1 MDAAAPPTSSSSLLA
16 PAPSVSLRPGGG
28 RSLSFRPFAGGGG
41 GGGAGSQMGAKSGGF
56 GEEAGGNPNAGK
68 FVMRAAE
75 SRPARSAKERIRY
88 TKDRLLQFREV
99 CTEAPEELVIS
110 GIDGLTSGGVGEDEW
125 GRREPRDVPQPQ
137 TPRPVESDNRDWKSR
152 APPPSPAP
160 VQEDRSASREQQ
172 RDRNPKQRNERSE
185 RNDRN
190 DRNDN
195 RGPRDQSNS
204 SQPQAQTRQP
214 ENVPQGPAPA
224 IVKAANPWSARRG
237 AESEKEKV
245 YRTVKGILNK
255 LTPEKYD
262 VLVEQTMQAGISTA
276 EILQGVI
283 KLIFDKAVLE
293 PTFCAMYAQLCV
305 HLSKELPEFP
315 SEQAGE
321 KPITFRRVLLNTCQE
336 EFEGADAMREEMK
349 QMTKPEQAAERAEKE
364 RRVKLRT
371 LGNIKLIGEL
381 FKQKMLPEK
390 IVHACIQELLG
401 SDPRVIPAEENVEA
415 LCHLFTT
422 VGKQLEE
429 SAKSKVAFDTYFSRL
444 REIGNSKLLA
454 PRIRFMVRDI
464 LDLRSN
470 RWVPRREEVKAKTIN
485 EIHAEAEQKL
495 GLRPGMMALRN
506 GRAPNMPGF
515 MPGAGGMMPGMPGM
529 MPGMPGGMPGMPG
542 APGGMPGAPM
552 MGAYMPGME
561 ADGWETVSVG
571 RKGKRDTAGVLPMPA
586 TGGLGG
592 MGGPMPGM
600 GGPQGGPQAR
610 YGAPAMRSAVG
621 PRVLPQGSA
630 GLGFLGK
637 PSALLGSGAAS
648 ITVPPRQSGP
658 AAEPQRTGPG
668 IESQKPLKELARP
681 PPPTSQAP
689 AAAGPPSAELT
700 KKSVSLLEEYFLI
713 VDLNEA
719 TLCVQ
724 DLKTPSFHAEFV
736 RIALST
742 GLDMREKECLLVLK
756 LLVHLQ
762 SKAVI
767 SSQDL
772 RVGVLQVAEQLED
785 MAMDAPMAPKQLGG
799 MIAGLI
805 LAGASELRLLLEA
818 CEKVED
824 EYPQKDMFAAAM
836 GKFKLKDNEV
846 QVGNVCKNASVDQEA
861 LLRVAEISDVAK
873 ILG

>member
-41 GGGAGSQMGAKSGGF
+41 GAGSQNGAKSGVS

-88 TKDRLLQFREV
+88 TKDRLLQFREA
-99 CTEAPEELVIS
+99 CTGAPEELVNS

-125 GRREPRDVPQPQ
+125 GRREPRDVPQQQ
-137 TPRPVESDNRDWKSR
+137 TVARPVEADNRDWKAR

-160 VQEDRSASREQQ
+160 VQEDRSSSRENQ

-185 RNDRN
+185 RNDRS

-204 SQPQAQTRQP
+204 SQPLAQTRQP

-315 SEQAGE
+315 SEQPGE
-321 KPITFRRVLLNTCQE
+321 KPVIFRRVLLNTCQE

-401 SDPRVIPAEENVEA
+401 SDARANPAEENVEA

-429 SAKSKVAFDTYFSRL
+429 SAKSKMAFDTYFARL

-470 RWVPRREEVKAKTIN
+470 RWIPRREEVKAKTIN

-495 GLRPGMMALRN
+495 GLRPGMMAIRN

-529 MPGMPGGMPGMPG
+529 MPGMPGMPGAPGGMPGG
-542 APGGMPGAPM
+542 PGGMPGAPM
-552 MGAYMPGME
+552 MGAFMPGME
-561 ADGWETVSVG
+561 ADGWETVTMA
-571 RKGKRDTAGVLPMPA
+571 RRGKRDTTGVLPMPA

-592 MGGPMPGM
+592 MGGPMPGV
-600 GGPQGGPQAR
+600 GGTQAR
-610 YGAPAMRSAVG
+610 YGAPGIRSAVG

-630 GLGFLGK
+630 GLGFLNK
-637 PSALLGSGAAS
+637 HSALVGSGAAS

-658 AAEPQRTGPG
+658 AAKPQRTGSG
-668 IESQKPLKELARP
+668 IESQEPLKELARP
-681 PPPTSQAP
+681 PPPTFQAP
-689 AAAGPPSAELT
+689 AAAGPPSAELI
-700 KKSVSLLEEYFLI
+700 KKSESLLEEYFSI

-719 TLCVQ
+719 LLCVQ

-742 GLDMREKECLLVLK
+742 GLDMREKECMLVLK

-762 SKAVI
+762 SKAVV

-772 RVGVLQVAEQLED
+772 RGGVLQVAEQLED

-818 CEKVED
+818 CELVED
-824 EYPQKDMFAAAM
+824 EYRQMDMFGAAM

-846 QVGNVCKNASVDQEA
+846 QVGNVCKNVSVDQEA
-861 LLRVAEISDVAK
+861 LLRVAEISDLAK